1 MRRWSGMPPSGWAR
15 RLAIFAGQGRRIA
28 PAWMLA
34 RPQPPGTGHDRATW
48 TGRADGSAT
57 GAARPLLLKPFG
69 AMSIQDPVASEAS
82 GLARGEASGET
93 DGGGRAGAASAGAA
107 AAGEGAGA
115 DAASAGTAAAAS
127 VVGADQAA
135 AAKKAARKAEKREK
149 AAAKKKAATTA
160 EAAASAPS
168 GNAPV
173 PGSRRQSKQAAPPAR
188 RAREAAIAAAA
199 EAARA
204 AGPPDPAV
212 LYAEFLRLAT
222 SDGKYPPSYTQEE
235 HFFRERE
242 ANGGGWKLKNL
253 YTDLDS
259 ARQGRVTLPLTDAGL
274 FGREYDAA
282 VDALR
287 PTLVETFYPST
298 TPSGGRRR
306 ATRRRRRRRRAIASP
321 RA

>member
-1 MRRWSGMPPSGWAR
+1 M
-15 RLAIFAGQGRRIA
+15 
-28 PAWMLA
+28 
-34 RPQPPGTGHDRATW
+34 
-48 TGRADGSAT
+48 
-57 GAARPLLLKPFG
+57 
-69 AMSIQDPVASEAS
+69 
-82 GLARGEASGET
+82 
-93 DGGGRAGAASAGAA
+93 
-107 AAGEGAGA
+107 
-115 DAASAGTAAAAS
+115 
-127 VVGADQAA
+127 
-135 AAKKAARKAEKREK
+135 
-149 AAAKKKAATTA
+149 
-160 EAAASAPS
+160 
-168 GNAPV
+168 
-173 PGSRRQSKQAAPPAR
+173 
-188 RAREAAIAAAA
+188 REAAIAAAA

-287 PTLVETFYPST
+287 PTLTETFYPKRQPTVYDEEEAEEAAGMAFAASMMGALGLGD
-298 TPSGGRRR
+298 SLE
-306 ATRRRRRRRRAIASP
+306 ATIALEV
-321 RA
+321 ADATAW